1 MVLALLSD
9 VHANLEALQ
18 ACLKH
23 AQDNGARRFAFLG
36 DLVGYG
42 ADPGAV
48 VSLVMRH
55 AEEGALVVKGNHDE
69 AVARGAPYMNAAV
82 RESIAWAREQLSP
95 QHKAFLAAL
104 PLSRRDGRCF
114 YVHASAA
121 DAQRWT
127 YIDSPAAALK
137 SMRAAQ
143 TVYTF
148 GGHVHEQVLF
158 AEVEARAK
166 EHRPVSGSAI
176 NVSRHRRWLA
186 LVGSVGQPRDGR
198 PAAGY
203 AIFDEPH
210 ARITFYRVPYDH
222 EAAAAK
228 IHRAGLSPA
237 LAHRVARGV

>member
-1 MVLALLSD
+1 MALALLSD

-18 ACLKH
+18 ACLQH
-23 AQDNGARRFAFLG
+23 ARDNGATRFAFLG

-42 ADPGAV
+42 ADAGPV
-48 VSLVMRH
+48 VSVVMRH

-69 AVARGAPYMNAAV
+69 AIASGGSYMNAAV
-82 RESIAWAREQLSP
+82 RESVAWAREQLSSE
-95 QHKAFLAAL
+95 QKAFLAAL

-114 YVHASAA
+114 YVHASAVNPG
-121 DAQRWT
+121 RWT
-127 YIDSPAAALK
+127 YIDSAAAALK
-137 SMRAAQ
+137 SMRAAEA
-143 TVYTF
+143 VYTF

-166 EHRPVSGSAI
+166 EHRPVSASAI
-176 NVSRHRRWLA
+176 SVAGHRRWLA

-203 AIFDEPH
+203 AMFDEPG

-222 EAAAAK
+222 DAAAAK
-228 IHRAGLSPA
+228 IRNAGLSAA
-237 LAHRVARGV
+237 LAYRVARGV